1 MCARTHSGP
10 KYVRLCVVCI
20 SKLQRVLTCAP
31 IKVCVCVC
39 IHVYVIDITHAP
51 VCVCARARALVRAC
65 VRACMHAC
73 ATDGIEIRRVC
84 IPPTFLCMCL
94 HIRVWT
100 AFPGMTHTH
109 THEYTNLCAHTFLCC
124 MRLCVFVHA

>member
-51 VCVCARARALVRAC
+51 VCVC